1 MDAIKRI
8 LVAVTQPVAASEP
21 ALAKAAQLAQ
31 RCGAE
36 LELFHCLYDPYVFR
50 RQALRVRGFD
60 TSIEVLVRQTRERLE
75 QRAQVLRAESGLR
88 VRTSVH
94 WDYPPYEAI
103 IRQAMRHEVDLVVA
117 SSQRRRRA
125 ARLLLE
131 FTDWQLIRLCPVPLL
146 LIKTARPWTG
156 PTVLAAVD
164 PFHAHAAPAA
174 LDDAILRAGRFLSR
188 TLKGHLHVV
197 HAHAPALSVVV
208 APMTEPIVVSAP
220 AAEIR
225 KEARRARKAVLRLAT
240 RHGVAPRRA
249 HVVTGDPAIVLP
261 RIARRSRARIIVM
274 GAVSRSGLKRLFIG
288 GTAQRVLDQLDCDIC
303 VVKAPEFRTPV
314 PAKRAPRAIVLPG

>member
-1 MDAIKRI
+1 MDAIRKI
-8 LVAVTQPVAASEP
+8 LVAVTQPVTASEP
-21 ALAKAAQLAQ
+21 ALVKAVQLAQ

-50 RQALRVRGFD
+50 RQALRMRGFD
-60 TSIEVLVRQTRERLE
+60 TSIELLVRQTRERLE

-94 WDYPPYEAI
+94 WDYPPYEGI

-117 SSQRRRRA
+117 SSHRRRRA

-146 LIKTARPWTG
+146 LIKTARPWTR
-156 PTVLAAVD
+156 PTVVATVD

-174 LDDAILRAGRFLSR
+174 LDDAILQTGRFLSR
-188 TLKGHLHVV
+188 TLNGRLHVM
-197 HAHAPALSVVV
+197 HAHVPPLSVIV
-208 APMTEPIVVSAP
+208 APMPEPIVVPAP
-220 AAEIR
+220 AAKIR
-225 KEARRARKAVLRLAT
+225 KEARRVRKAVLKLAV
-240 RHGVAPRRA
+240 RHGVVARRV
-249 HVVTGDPAIVLP
+249 HVVAGDPAIVLP
-261 RIARRSRARIIVM
+261 RIARRSGARVVVM

-288 GTAQRVLDQLDCDIC
+288 DTAQRVLDQLDCDIC
-303 VVKAPEFRTPV
+303 VVKAPDFRTPV
-314 PAKRAPRAIVLPG
+314 PAKLAPRAIVLPG